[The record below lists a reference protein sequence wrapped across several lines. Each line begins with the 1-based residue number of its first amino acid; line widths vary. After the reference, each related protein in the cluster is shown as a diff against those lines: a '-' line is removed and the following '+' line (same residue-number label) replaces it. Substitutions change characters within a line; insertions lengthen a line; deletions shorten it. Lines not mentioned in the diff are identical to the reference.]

1 MAMMFTLLLIGSSI
15 DAASTATRSRLAM
28 DADQDM
34 GPMVGHVDDR
44 SAVLLIRRGAK
55 RQSLH
60 LKLMD
65 QQGNEVRSIEA
76 TTDPK
81 SDFVAKFRLAKL
93 LPDTTYRY
101 QVTRIEGD
109 TEVIVADGDDLFF
122 KTTLDLKTASS
133 RNNATTTVCFV
144 SCVDIEENPLWK
156 GISNVSPDLI
166 CLMGDTPYIDTSD
179 LSVVRKR
186 HRDFLN
192 IAGLSQLIKNTS
204 TVGTWDDH
212 DFGRNNGN
220 GRNMAKGK
228 GKTRQGFVEYRGHR
242 RYGNGTEG
250 VYHSVDLGMVEV
262 FLLDPRYFSQTEPS
276 PVDPKQATCFG
287 GEQWEWI
294 REKLKAS
301 KAPFKVLSFG
311 QVWQDKKNGET
322 DDMFTYWYERD
333 ALLDFV
339 EREDISGVVLLGGD
353 IHVSRHLVH
362 PLRAGYDLHD
372 FIISPGH
379 KRTITELNVFHPSL
393 RWSLVEG
400 YQFLS
405 MTADGSDEDPKLTVK
420 FRQAEDIINR
430 EVVVR
435 LSDLTAKPAKGIK
448 RGLRGHWP
456 CDDDF
461 SNASQLG
468 KRLDAQPANAATVG
482 GVKGRFGGAVQFV
495 REQGQYLNVPR
506 NPLDDN
512 SDQHSVALWFEPTSL
527 PTHGTNERQFLFE
540 STAEGQ
546 PSDSR
551 AWSLSL
557 GIRPDTDPAK
567 VRLQL
572 YTNTLV
578 PAAGPEQAPTAKSQ
592 GGFDFAIPRA
602 ALKSWTH
609 AVVVYESTQL
619 TLFVNGVKAR
629 SYQLETSGPAAE
641 FGGLILGGHRAG
653 VGRNF
658 DGMIDDFAI
667 WARTLSPSEI
677 KSLAKQPVAA
687 IK

>member
-1 MAMMFTLLLIGSSI
+1 MFTLLSLGNNLNLN
-15 DAASTATRSRLAM
+15 AASATTCCPSAIQ
-28 DADQDM
+28 ADENM

-55 RQSLH
+55 PQSLR
-60 LKLMD
+60 LKLID
-65 QQGNEVRSIEA
+65 SQGNEVRSIET

-81 SDFVAKFRLAKL
+81 SDFVAKFTLSKL
-93 LPDTTYRY
+93 QPDTTYRY
-101 QVTRIEGD
+101 QISRIED
-109 TEVIVADGDDLFF
+109 NAEVMLANGEDLYF
-122 KTTLDLKTASS
+122 KTTSDLKAASS
-133 RNNATTTVCFV
+133 RADKTSTVCFV

-166 CLMGDTPYIDTSD
+166 CLMGDTPYIDSSD

-186 HRDFLN
+186 HRDFLSVG
-192 IAGLSQLIKNTS
+192 GLSQLIKNTS

-220 GRNMAKGK
+220 GRNMVKGK
-228 GKTRQGFVEYRGHR
+228 RGTRQGFIEYRGHQ
-242 RYGNGTEG
+242 RYGTGTEG

-276 PVDPKQATCFG
+276 PVDAKQTTCFG

-294 REKLKAS
+294 QEKLKAS

-311 QVWQDKKNGET
+311 QIWQDKKNGET

-333 ALLDFV
+333 ALFDFV

-400 YQFLS
+400 FQFLS
-405 MTADGSDEDPKLTVK
+405 LTADGSEEDPKLTVT
-420 FRQAEDIINR
+420 FRQAEDVINR

-435 LSDLTAKPAKGIK
+435 LSDLTAKPAIGIK
-448 RGLRGHWP
+448 RGLRGHWSF
-456 CDDDF
+456 DHDF

-468 KRLDAQPANAATVG
+468 KWLDAKPANATTIEG
-482 GVKGRFGGAVQFV
+482 GKGRFGGAVKFV
-495 REQGQYLNVPR
+495 RKQNQYLNVPR

-540 STAEGQ
+540 STAEGK
-546 PSDSR
+546 PNDSR

-567 VRLQL
+567 VCLQL
-572 YTNTLV
+572 YTHTLV

-619 TLFVNGVKAR
+619 TLFVNGKKAK
-629 SYQLETSGPAAE
+629 SFPLATPGPAAE
-641 FGGLILGGHRAG
+641 FGGLIIGGHRAG

-667 WARTLSPSEI
+667 WSRMLSDSEI
-677 KSLAKQPVAA
+677 KSLAKQSVAP
-687 IK
+687 IE